1 MKWTSD
7 QIEAIEIREK
17 TMLVSAAA
25 GSGKTALLIERIIRL
40 ILAEKVGVDE
50 LLILTFTRGAAGE
63 MKNRLSQ
70 ALAKALEDPANDR
83 SFLLKQMNILGGA
96 AISTLH
102 SFCLGILRQYFQKG
116 DIDPGFMVGNETE
129 IALMLKETMEEL
141 FEEEYLDAQEHKE
154 APFINLV
161 EKYSGNRN
169 DQGLKDIVECFYRFL
184 VTQPDPEGW
193 CEKSLSMFNCD
204 SLNFWT
210 SVWGKSLVVVINAE
224 LTGARDYARKA
235 EMIAGHFPGF
245 ETTHEQMARE
255 LLAIE
260 EIQNLLTND
269 FLMGLN
275 ALENLKYEKYK
286 GSTKVDKA
294 MSDTINKAY
303 RTKSKEIIVDL
314 QKRFLTD
321 MEMRISELNKLQ
333 ETMAD
338 LVNLTQKFRVQF
350 LEKKGR
356 KNLLDF
362 NDLEQFTL
370 KILKDPLIA
379 QEVKSKY
386 RYVFLDEY
394 QDTNEMQETIL
405 QHVVRENNYFMVG
418 DVKQSIYRFRLA
430 DPTIFIRKYERFS
443 RIEEKDNTL
452 VTLSKNFRS
461 AKGVID
467 GVNTIFSGIMSLK
480 LGEIDYDHRAMLYKG
495 LPHEGPYEK
504 TEIHLLN
511 VSDDSRESSEVDGEI
526 LEDMTEVEIEARFV
540 ATKIQALVGTPIFDT
555 RQNRERLI
563 TYRDF
568 GILMRSAAGRGDVY
582 LKVFSEFGI
591 PTYFDG
597 GTNYYESL
605 EITMIL
611 NLLNLMDNQ
620 HQDLPLLSV
629 MTSPIG
635 GFTSNECTMLRI
647 RQPQGFY
654 YGVVEAYGKEE
665 TDPLS
670 EKITA
675 FYEKLNQWRDQSK
688 IMPIEDFLWKIYL
701 DSGYYAFAGAL
712 PGGEQR
718 QCNLRILLKRAGDY
732 KKSTLRGLYQFI
744 RFIENMKKH
753 KQDISPPGILSNAD
767 AVVRMMTIH
776 KSKGLEFPIVFI
788 TGTGKKFNKQSN
800 NNQILF
806 HKDLGI
812 CPDFV
817 DLEKRFKRSSL
828 AKEVCKAQ
836 SNIEMLSEE
845 MRLLYVAMTRAQEK
859 LYIVGTVKRLEQEAL
874 KWLEAPDDYQL
885 LKASGLLNWVM
896 LGALGA
902 KDLEALPPVLS
913 LEHFMIYRHGDRNES
928 LVTVPETDFDM
939 VQNLEKIPIEL
950 SKEVPEKLPDKKV
963 AQVQDPQK
971 REAVFRRLNYQY
983 PEKLDNALPS
993 KMSVTEI
1000 KNMRNQD
1007 LKNEIEVELKK
1018 MPERIE
1024 RPHFLEKEQAEFSA
1038 TQRGSALH
1046 LLMETVNIGPIQKQ
1060 LEAQG
1065 STDLDL
1071 FLKKYLMTE
1080 VDALIQKEFLPE
1092 KLASVIDLSKLVA
1105 FYSSPL
1111 GLRLLRSPKIK
1122 REIPFNYCYD
1132 PGKVR
1137 EEWARVNGKIMV
1149 QGIIDCAFIEDGKWV
1164 LIDYKTDYYK
1174 ESQARDAIIGGYKIQ
1189 VDLYAE
1195 ALEVLTDISVKEK
1208 IIALITMKENVV
1220 LK

>member
-7 QIEAIEIREK
+7 QLEAIEIREK

-40 ILAEKVGVDE
+40 ILEEKVGVDE

-141 FEEEYLDAQEHKE
+141 FEEEYLYAQEHQE
-154 APFINLV
+154 SPFITLV

-193 CEKSLSMFNCD
+193 CEKSLAMFKCD
-204 SLNFWT
+204 SHNFWT
-210 SVWGKSLVVVINAE
+210 SVWGQSLLVVINAE
-224 LTGARDYARKA
+224 LTGARDYAQKA

-260 EIQNLLTND
+260 DIQDLLKSD
-269 FLMGLN
+269 FSRGLN
-275 ALENLKYEKYK
+275 SLENLKYEKYK

-321 MEMRISELNKLQ
+321 MDRRIAELNKLQ
-333 ETMAD
+333 ETIAD
-338 LVNLTQKFRVQF
+338 LVKLTQKFRLQF
-350 LEKKGR
+350 LQKKGK

-430 DPTIFIRKYERFS
+430 DPTIFIKKYERFGRS
-443 RIEEKDNTL
+443 EEKDKAL

-467 GVNTIFSGIMSLK
+467 GVNTIFNSIMSLK
-480 LGEIDYDHRAMLYKG
+480 LGEIDYDYRAMLYKG

-511 VSDDSRESSEVDGEI
+511 VSENSRSTAEGEDEI
-526 LEDMTEVEIEARFV
+526 LEDITEVEMEARFV
-540 ATKIQALVGTPIFDT
+540 AQKIQSLVGTPFFDT
-555 RQNRERLI
+555 RLNQERLI

-635 GFTSNECTMLRI
+635 GFTSKECTMLRI

-654 YGVVEAYGKEE
+654 YSVVEAYGKEE

-670 EKITA
+670 EKISA
-675 FYEKLNQWRDQSK
+675 FYEKLKQWRDQSK

-812 CPDFV
+812 CPDYV

-859 LYIVGTVKRLEQEAL
+859 LYIVGTVKKLDQEAP
-874 KWLEAPDDYQL
+874 KWLETTDDYQL

-896 LGALGA
+896 LGTLSG
-902 KDLEALPPVLS
+902 KELEALPAVLS
-913 LEHFMIYRHGDRNES
+913 LDHFMIYRHGDNNES
-928 LVTVPETDFDM
+928 LESEPETDI
-939 VQNLEKIPIEL
+939 NTAEIPAKIVTKI
-950 SKEVPEKLPDKKV
+950 SPEPTSEGPEITV
-963 AQVQDPQK
+963 AQTPDGK
-971 REAVFRRLNYQY
+971 KKAAVFNRLNYQY
-983 PEKLDNALPS
+983 PVKMDNALPS

-1000 KNMRNQD
+1000 KNVRNQD
-1007 LKNEIEVELKK
+1007 FKNDLEAELKK
-1018 MPERIE
+1018 LPQRID
-1024 RPHFLEKEQAEFSA
+1024 RPHFLEKQQVEFSGS
-1038 TQRGSALH
+1038 QRGSALH
-1046 LLMETVNIGPIQKQ
+1046 LLMETANLKPIQKQ
-1060 LEAQG
+1060 LAAHG
-1065 STDLDL
+1065 SKDLES
-1071 FLKKYLMTE
+1071 FLKKYLKSE
-1080 VDALIQKEFLPE
+1080 VERLIAEEFLPE
-1092 KLASVIDLSKLVA
+1092 KLARVIDLSKLIV
-1105 FYSSPL
+1105 FYSSAL
-1111 GLRLLRSPKIK
+1111 GLRLLGSPKIK
-1122 REIPFNYCYD
+1122 REIPFNYCYN

-1137 EEWARVNGKIMV
+1137 AEWASVSGKIMV

-1174 ESQARDAIIGGYKIQ
+1174 DTQTREAIIRGYKIQ

-1195 ALEVLTDISVKEK
+1195 ALEALTGIAVAEK
-1208 IIALITMKENVV
+1208 IIALITMKENIN

>member
-7 QIEAIEIREK
+7 QQDAIEIREK
-17 TMLVSAAA
+17 NMLVSAAA

-40 ILAEKVGVDE
+40 ILEEKVGVDE

-70 ALAKALEDPANDR
+70 ALAKALNDPNNDR

-129 IALMLKETMEEL
+129 IALMLKETMEDL
-141 FEEEYLDAQEHKE
+141 FEEEYLLAQHNPE
-154 APFINLV
+154 APFIALV

-169 DQGLKDIVECFYRFL
+169 DQGLKESVECFYRFL
-184 VTQPDPEGW
+184 VTQPEPEAW
-193 CEKSLSMFNCD
+193 CEKSLAMFQCD
-204 SLNFWT
+204 RENFWT
-210 SVWGKSLVVVINAE
+210 SDWGQSLLVVINAE
-224 LTGARDYARKA
+224 LTGARDYAEKA
-235 EMIAGHFPGF
+235 AIISGCFPGF
-245 ETTHEQMARE
+245 EGTHEQMAKE
-255 LLAIE
+255 LARIE
-260 EIQNLLTND
+260 DIQELMTRD
-269 FLMGLN
+269 FLIGLET
-275 ALENLKYEKYK
+275 LEHLNYEKYK

-321 MEMRISELNKLQ
+321 MDTRIAELNSLK
-333 ETMAD
+333 ETMGD
-338 LVNLTQKFRVQF
+338 LVDLTQKFRLAF
-350 LEKKGR
+350 REKKAR

-362 NDLEQFTL
+362 SDLEQFTL
-370 KILKDPLIA
+370 KILKDPVIA

-405 QHVVRENNYFMVG
+405 QCVVRDNNYFMVG

-430 DPTIFIRKYERFS
+430 DPTIFIKKYDAFS
-443 RIEEKDNTL
+443 RIEETDNAL

-461 AKGVID
+461 AQGVID
-467 GVNTIFSGIMSLK
+467 GVNAIFTEIMSPS

-495 LPHEGPYEK
+495 LPNEGPYEK

-511 VSDDSRESSEVDGEI
+511 IKSESQEYEGGDGEI
-526 LEDMTEVEIEARFV
+526 QEDLTEVETEARFV
-540 ATKIQALVGTPIFDT
+540 AQKIQSLVGTPFFDT
-555 RQNRERLI
+555 RLNRERLI

-597 GTNYYESL
+597 GTNYYDSL

-635 GFTSNECTMLRI
+635 GFTTKECTMLRI

-654 YGVVEAYGKEE
+654 YNVVEAYGREE
-665 TDPLS
+665 TDDLA
-670 EKITA
+670 EKIRN
-675 FYEKLNQWRDQSK
+675 FYEKLNHWRDQSK
-688 IMPIEDFLWKIYL
+688 IMAIEDFLWKIYL
-701 DSGYYAFAGAL
+701 DSGYYAFVGAL

-767 AVVRMMTIH
+767 AVVRIMTIH
-776 KSKGLEFPIVFI
+776 KSKGLEFPIVFL

-800 NNQILF
+800 SNQILF

-812 CPDFV
+812 CPDYV
-817 DLEKRFKRSSL
+817 DLQKRFKYNSL
-828 AKEVCKAQ
+828 AKEVCKSQ
-836 SNIEMLSEE
+836 SNMEMLSEE
-845 MRLLYVAMTRAQEK
+845 MRLLYVAMTRAEEK
-859 LYIVGTVKRLEQEAL
+859 LYIVGTVKKLESESL

-896 LGALGA
+896 LGAIGG
-902 KDLEALPPVLS
+902 KDLEAVPPVLS
-913 LEHFMIYRHGDRNES
+913 LDHFMVYRHGDSEEGAELEPDS
-928 LVTVPETDFDM
+928 TVT
-939 VQNLEKIPIEL
+939 NGEKQEKF
-950 SKEVPEKLPDKKV
+950 SKEIFEETEEEQPEKESIQFL
-963 AQVQDPQK
+963 DPQK
-971 REAVFRRLNYQY
+971 REAVFRRLNYEY
-983 PEKLDNALPS
+983 PQKLDNALPS

-1000 KNMRNQD
+1000 KNVRSQD
-1007 LKNEIEVELKK
+1007 SKKEADIELRK
-1018 MPERIE
+1018 MPERVE
-1024 RPHFLEKEQAEFSA
+1024 RPRFLEKQQDEFSA

-1046 LLMETVNIGPIQKQ
+1046 LVLEAVNIKVIQKEVEKHELKNFPEFLMKQ
-1060 LEAQG
+1060 LL
-1065 STDLDL
+1065 S
-1071 FLKKYLMTE
+1071 E
-1080 VDALIQKEFLPE
+1080 VERLIQEEFLPE
-1092 KLASVIDLSKLVA
+1092 KLARGIDLSKLVA
-1105 FYSSPL
+1105 FYSSEL
-1111 GLRLLRSPKIK
+1111 GLRMLASKKIK

-1137 EEWARVNGKIMV
+1137 PEWAHKSGKIMV
-1149 QGIIDCAFIEDGKWV
+1149 QGIIDCAFMEAGHWV
-1164 LIDYKTDYYK
+1164 LVDYKTDYYK
-1174 ESQARDAIIGGYKIQ
+1174 DTQARDKMIQGYKIQ

-1195 ALEVLTDISVKEK
+1195 ALESLTGISVKEK
-1208 IIALITMKENVV
+1208 IIALITMKENIK